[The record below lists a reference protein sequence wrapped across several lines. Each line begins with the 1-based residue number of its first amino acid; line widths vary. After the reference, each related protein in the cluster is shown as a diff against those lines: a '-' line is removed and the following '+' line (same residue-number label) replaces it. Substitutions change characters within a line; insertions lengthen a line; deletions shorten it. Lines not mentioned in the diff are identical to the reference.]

1 MEGLIEMKERIK
13 EILCYIKSED
23 SLTKESIPENAD
35 IINDIGLDSLQL
47 INFLLR
53 VEDEFGIQVDFDNL
67 DLSCFESLDAF
78 CTYLN
83 LNNNENIP

>member
-1 MEGLIEMKERIK
+1 MKEKIK
-13 EILCYIKSED
+13 EILCDIKSED
-23 SLTKESIPENAD
+23 SLTKENITEDAD

-67 DLSCFESLDAF
+67 DLKCFESLEAF
-78 CTYLN
+78 CVFIDSSK
-83 LNNNENIP
+83 NE